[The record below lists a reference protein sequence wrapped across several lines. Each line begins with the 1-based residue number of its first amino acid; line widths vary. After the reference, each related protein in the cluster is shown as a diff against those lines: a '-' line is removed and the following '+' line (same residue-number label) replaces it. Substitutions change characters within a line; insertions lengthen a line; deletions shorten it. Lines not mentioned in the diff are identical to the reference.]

1 MKKYRFEIIIFI
13 VDAICM
19 ILELVAS
26 RLLSPYFGNS
36 NVIWTSVIGIIL
48 LSSSIGNYL
57 GGKIADS
64 KNKELSLKTILT
76 STSIYVILIPLIQ
89 KYILNT
95 IVNYVDSIK
104 LGAILATLL
113 LFFFP
118 SLCMGIVTPIIIRL
132 KINDLENAGKS
143 TGKINAIATLGG
155 IIGTFLGGFV
165 LIPELGSTNTLFI
178 LTIFLAISIQ
188 LVDFKIKQKTT
199 IGVVIIIILSFIL
212 MNIYQNYNSKVGEE
226 VLAYK
231 TDDIVSYDT
240 QYGRV
245 WISNRQY
252 KNQDVRILKIDEGF
266 ESATFFDDKKYPKYY
281 ISHYPDRKMDVVEI
295 DGKIT
300 EIAKKYFYL
309 DDLIKDYNIN
319 ENHRLNL
326 ITEDGRT
333 YLNRCEKKYDAILN
347 DAFSGEN
354 PAKTLTTLENI
365 KNIKKSLN
373 ENGLYLTNIISSLD
387 GSNSKFIKAEVNTL
401 NQVFKNVYAIP
412 CQNLDNSKD
421 VQNIMVIATDDS
433 IKYDNTYD
441 LKIDKNE
448 IIITDDFCPIDK
460 LVPQVK

>member
-1 MKKYRFEIIIFI
+1 MLIY
-13 VDAICM
+13 
-19 ILELVAS
+19 
-26 RLLSPYFGNS
+26 
-36 NVIWTSVIGIIL
+36 
-48 LSSSIGNYL
+48 
-57 GGKIADS
+57 
-64 KNKELSLKTILT
+64 
-76 STSIYVILIPLIQ
+76 SIYSNTIKAGL
-89 KYILNT
+89 ILNGQ
-95 IVNYVDSIK
+95 D
-104 LGAILATLL
+104 
-113 LFFFP
+113 
-118 SLCMGIVTPIIIRL
+118 M
-132 KINDLENAGKS
+132 
-143 TGKINAIATLGG
+143 
-155 IIGTFLGGFV
+155 
-165 LIPELGSTNTLFI
+165 
-178 LTIFLAISIQ
+178 ISA
-188 LVDFKIKQKTT
+188 
-199 IGVVIIIILSFIL
+199 SF
-212 MNIYQNYNSKVGEE
+212 
-226 VLAYK
+226 
-231 TDDIVSYDT
+231 DT

-245 WISNRQY
+245 IIRNMY
-252 KNQDVRILKIDEGF
+252 YNNEHVRILNIDSGY
-266 ESATFFDDKKYPKYY
+266 ESATFIDEYKQNELVFKYTKYYDLMFKSKNEIDDVLLIGGAGYSYPKYY

-401 NQVFKNVYAIP
+401 KQVFKNVYAIP
-412 CQNLDNSKD
+412 CQNLDNSID

>member
-1 MKKYRFEIIIFI
+1 MFK
-13 VDAICM
+13 
-19 ILELVAS
+19 
-26 RLLSPYFGNS
+26 
-36 NVIWTSVIGIIL
+36 
-48 LSSSIGNYL
+48 
-57 GGKIADS
+57 S
-64 KNKELSLKTILT
+64 KNEIDDVL
-76 STSIYVILIPLIQ
+76 LIG
-89 KYILNT
+89 
-95 IVNYVDSIK
+95 
-104 LGAILATLL
+104 GAGY
-113 LFFFP
+113 
-118 SLCMGIVTPIIIRL
+118 S
-132 KINDLENAGKS
+132 
-143 TGKINAIATLGG
+143 
-155 IIGTFLGGFV
+155 
-165 LIPELGSTNTLFI
+165 
-178 LTIFLAISIQ
+178 
-188 LVDFKIKQKTT
+188 
-199 IGVVIIIILSFIL
+199 
-212 MNIYQNYNSKVGEE
+212 
-226 VLAYK
+226 
-231 TDDIVSYDT
+231 
-240 QYGRV
+240 
-245 WISNRQY
+245 
-252 KNQDVRILKIDEGF
+252 
-266 ESATFFDDKKYPKYY
+266 YPKYY

-401 NQVFKNVYAIP
+401 KQVFKNVYAIP
-412 CQNLDNSKD
+412 CQNLDNSID